1 MKTIRPFLF
10 LLPLC
15 FICSTIHSQNEHIIK
30 LKPSKIEFENR
41 HFFIA
46 QVLDKRPN
54 KSRIGAVL
62 TGSEI
67 IKANFSQP
75 FTVELHHVFDMM
87 APYQSSNIPL
97 TVVINSFSI
106 QEHTEAGANVGTTAL
121 EVEVFYYQDSLNSL
135 ATIHAKKFKKAGDVT
150 RKHPKIILEALEDC
164 LQQINKI
171 ALEDQQ
177 VVQNYG
183 FNLHNIK
190 TGIYN
195 SASAFL
201 TNKPLEGI
209 SYKII
214 KKDIVGKY
222 DHFKLDFK
230 DKSKKIKNVYAV
242 YDKGDI
248 YLNAAQYTA
257 PNKSTIN
264 YFVKA
269 ELTGAY
275 IYFEDRVSSL
285 RRSGVG
291 VGVGIASGAIAGL
304 VGGAVVGL
312 ASIKKMGFVLNT
324 KSGELLPLTRETL
337 VELLQDYPQL
347 KFAYNQS
354 KRKIKEKKE
363 VIQQLN
369 LAIAAEETEK

>member
-67 IKANFSQP
+67 IKANF
-75 FTVELHHVFDMM
+75 
-87 APYQSSNIPL
+87 L

-369 LAIAAEETEK
+369 LAIAAEEEEIEVRGQTEK